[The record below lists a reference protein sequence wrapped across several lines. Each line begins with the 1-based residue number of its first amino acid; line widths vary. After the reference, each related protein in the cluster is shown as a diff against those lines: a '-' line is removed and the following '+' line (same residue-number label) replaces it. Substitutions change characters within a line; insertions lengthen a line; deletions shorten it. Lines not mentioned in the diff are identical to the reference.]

1 MRTARGPRL
10 NQHEVVRYPPKRTG
24 LSDLEFSSTRTQMAW
39 TKPGVSWLAASDSW
53 RRRSGS
59 SLRRCRSSPLSSRT
73 PPRINMTMDMLDVQ
87 HRVPPDSM
95 VPARNMI
102 PPLICIWDG
111 DALPHAVFAPG
122 NPIPTICTFIGCWT
136 PWCVALLV
144 VQHRVPPDS
153 MVPAES
159 MLVQIDVHLAAA
171 EKSCTNVHTICH
183 NDALPYA
190 VFAPGNPI
198 PAVCTFI
205 GCWTPRCVT
214 LWQELTRFHDVL
226 DALDG
231 VLFALR
237 TLCSRGH
244 RRARAISRKTGASE
258 SAKLYAW
265 LHSGCEQERFL
276 AEPAGP

>member
-1 MRTARGPRL
+1 MPTFALTPIFAPPEDPGSIE
-10 NQHEVVRYPPKRTG
+10 HEVDANGMDEAGRILVNNMKFMTA
-24 LSDLEFSSTRTQMAW
+24 LEFIF
-39 TKPGVSWLAASDSW
+39 AAP
-53 RRRSGS
+53 
-59 SLRRCRSSPLSSRT
+59 PL
-73 PPRINMTMDMLDVQ
+73 VA

-102 PPLICIWDG
+102 PPLICICDG

-136 PWCVALLV
+136 PRCVALLV

-159 MLVQIDVHLAAA
+159 MLVQINVHLAA
-171 EKSCTNVHTICH
+171 EKSCTDMHTICH
-183 NDALPYA
+183 NNALPRA
-190 VFAPGNPI
+190 IFAPGNPI

-205 GCWTPRCVT
+205 GCWTPRCVG

-226 DALDG
+226 DALDS

-237 TLCSRGH
+237 TLWRFVREAIDVPG
-244 RRARAISRKTGASE
+244 RFREKQVLLQNFARDFILDVNK
-258 SAKLYAW
+258 
-265 LHSGCEQERFL
+265 SGF
-276 AEPAGP
+276 G